1 MVKEKVEGV
10 KHRASKCMD
19 HGNKLSEE
27 DIASFKE
34 ALEYERNM
42 TPLLEEFN

>member
-1 MVKEKVEGV
+1 VIAKVEAV
-10 KHRASKCMD
+10 KNRASKCMD
-19 HGNKLSEE
+19 HGNKLIDQ

-42 TPLLEEFN
+42 SPLLEEFN

>member
-1 MVKEKVEGV
+1 VKTKVEGV

-19 HGNKLSEE
+19 HGNKLTNQ
-27 DIASFKE
+27 DIDSFKE

-42 TPLLEEFN
+42 SPLLEEFN